1 MDEIYRTNFKEIFEY
16 ELENNLIEYDSG
28 YFKNQCNVLEF
39 FKEEFKNIQIKELI
53 NEQIEIEKRN
63 ILMNKDLKIYTTIYV
78 SYDKIIYKMNE
89 KIIYEDDIYIHLEYI
104 KLKKYKDM
112 LDILTKSKIEN
123 NIKKFRITFE
133 LDKKYIITFKTT
145 KEIFNE
151 IIEID
156 NEYEKIQKT
165 MLKKKELIESILKL
179 RLECLIKIRLIL
191 KNKI

>member
-1 MDEIYRTNFKEIFEY
+1 MDDIYTRNFKEIFKY
-16 ELENNLIEYDSG
+16 ELENNLIEYDTE
-28 YFKNQCNVLEF
+28 YFRNQCNVLDF
-39 FKEEFKNIQIKELI
+39 FKEEFKNIQIKNLI
-53 NEQIEIEKRN
+53 DEQYEIEKKN
-63 ILMNKDLKIYTTIYV
+63 IEMNNELKIYTTIYV

-89 KIIYEDDIYIHLEYI
+89 KIIYEDDIYIHLEYL

-112 LDILTKSKIEN
+112 LDILTETKKGNLIKIF
-123 NIKKFRITFE
+123 KITFE